1 MNQHIQNK
9 IQDLKKAAKISPTSA
24 TPVSRNFCDEDSLGK
39 VIRTKNDAE
48 HFMSELNAI
57 YKRSK

>member
-9 IQDLKKAAKISPTSA
+9 IQDLKKAAKVSHTSA
-24 TPVSRNFCDEDSLGK
+24 TPISRVVCNEDSLSK
-39 VIRTKNDAE
+39 VIRTKSDAE

>member
-9 IQDLKKAAKISPTSA
+9 IQDLKKAAKVSHTSA
-24 TPVSRNFCDEDSLGK
+24 IPASRTVFNEDSLGK
-39 VIRTKNDAE
+39 VIRTKNDAD

-57 YKRSK
+57 HKRSK